1 MRTRFEDN
9 YFNLDNLKSYM
20 ALSAREKLNYLE
32 EINSFFRKVTP
43 AESKK
48 IWEELKKRGW

>member
-1 MRTRFEDN
+1 MITRVEDD
-9 YFNLDNLKSYM
+9 YFNTDDLKSYM

-32 EINSFFRKVTP
+32 EVNSFFRKVTP